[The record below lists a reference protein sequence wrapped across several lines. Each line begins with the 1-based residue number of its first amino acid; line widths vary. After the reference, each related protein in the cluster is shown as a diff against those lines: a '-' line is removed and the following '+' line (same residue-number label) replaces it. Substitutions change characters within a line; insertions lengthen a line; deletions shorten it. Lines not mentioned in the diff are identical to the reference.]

1 MEMKSESDFKKW
13 FVAQFKKDCD
23 ITPIET
29 STSRGVPDLN
39 LCRQGVEIWVEL
51 KLFVSGRV
59 LLRPE
64 QYAWGLRRHHHGGRV
79 FIVALHSSGIVH
91 VWTPEYAFATPHGK
105 YVAISGLNR
114 SADIKNPDALKTILF
129 T

>member
-1 MEMKSESDFKKW
+1 MKSESDFKKW
-13 FVAQFKKDCD
+13 FVAQLKKDCD

-51 KLFVSGRV
+51 KLFVGGRV

-64 QYAWGLRRHHHGGRV
+64 QYAWGMRRSMHGGRSFV
-79 FIVALHSSGIVH
+79 VAWHKS
-91 VWTPEYAFATPHGK
+91 EYLMIWRFPLTVLPHNK
-105 YVAISGLNR
+105 YVYIT
-114 SADIKNPDALKTILF
+114 SAPDVPRGHTIAESIKIILF